1 MERKKRVVII
11 GGGFAGT
18 AIALRLERILRG
30 DESVEITLVDSEN
43 FFTFTPLLPEV
54 PSGSIQPKHIVF
66 PLRALLKRTI
76 VRQAEVKGVDLGGR
90 IVVAAHCRAC
100 GDFSLPFDH
109 LVLALGSV
117 PNFFGLPGVAEHA
130 LTIKSLADATAL
142 HAHVIDKLEHA
153 DLHTDPRMRRQL
165 LTFVVAGGGFAG
177 VETLAELND
186 LVRGAGRFYP
196 SISPEEV
203 RMVLVHSG
211 PRILPEVSESL
222 SAYALKKLEGRG
234 VQVLLHTRV
243 LGCSAGAVRLS
254 NGEEI
259 AARTFVWAAG
269 SAPSPILDLLD
280 VPRARGRVAVD
291 ATMAVSDRPGI
302 WAVGDSAAI
311 PDVVTGGL
319 CPPTAQYA
327 LRQGKRLAE
336 NIAASI
342 AGDEP
347 QPFQFKALGLLAG
360 LGRRSA
366 VAEILGMRFSGFIAW
381 WLWRTI
387 YLMKL
392 PGFERKLRVA
402 IDWTLDLFFP
412 RDIVYL
418 RPLHAARGPAAV
430 SQEPV
435 DDRAACATECSI
447 ATVSRLQSA
456 PLVGNQNHRSRQ
468 LSTCATPAHT
478 TDLSA

>member
-1 MERKKRVVII
+1 MEPTTRIVII

-18 AIALRLERILRG
+18 AIALRLERTFRR
-30 DESVEITLVDSEN
+30 DDSVEITLIDAEN

-66 PLRALLKRTI
+66 PLRALLKRTN
-76 VRQAEVKGVDLGGR
+76 VPQAEVKAIDIERRTVT
-90 IVVAAHCRAC
+90 AAHCGAC
-100 GDFSLPFDH
+100 GNYIVPFDH

-117 PNFFGLPGVAEHA
+117 PNYFGLPGVADYA

-153 DLHTDPRMRRQL
+153 DLQSDPAARRLL

-186 LVRGAGRFYP
+186 FVRGAGRFYP
-196 SISPEEV
+196 HVSPEEI
-203 RMVLVHSG
+203 RMVLIHSG
-211 PRILPEVSESL
+211 ERILPEVSESL
-222 SAYALKKLEGRG
+222 SNYALNKLRSRG
-234 VQVLLHTRV
+234 VEVLLQTRV
-243 LGCSAGAVRLS
+243 KACSPHKIHLS
-254 NGEEI
+254 DGNEI
-259 AARTFVWAAG
+259 DAHTFVWAAG
-269 SAPSPILDLLD
+269 TAPSPVLDLVD
-280 VPRARGRVAVD
+280 VPRGKAGRIEVE
-291 ATMAVSDRPGI
+291 ATMAVRDHPGL

-311 PDVVTGGL
+311 PDVVTGGT

-327 LRQGKRLAE
+327 LRQGRRLAD
-336 NIAASI
+336 NIAAAI
-342 AGDEP
+342 RGDKP
-347 QPFQFKALGLLAG
+347 QPFRFKSLGLLAG

-402 IDWTLDLFFP
+402 IDWTLDLFFA

-430 SQEPV
+430 SHAVPDVADFGVGRPSHINACEIS
-435 DDRAACATECSI
+435 DRAEACH
-447 ATVSRLQSA
+447 VSPVHIQHTSRTLQG
-456 PLVGNQNHRSRQ
+456 VQ
-468 LSTCATPAHT
+468 
-478 TDLSA
+478 